1 MLSLTTVL
9 GEMEQMTGLLD
20 RIVQFGGRQVISTGY
35 DELRAFFVDPIS
47 ESSEISLTA
56 LANLLTEERDGSVES
71 IRKGRAEAILA
82 YLKLA
87 NLSTQAGV
95 PDTLTAELRGWRAS
109 ERSGGVQRVLDEA
122 LALLEPRG

>member
-82 YLKLA
+82 YLKMA

>member
-1 MLSLTTVL
+1 
-9 GEMEQMTGLLD
+9 MEQMTGLLD